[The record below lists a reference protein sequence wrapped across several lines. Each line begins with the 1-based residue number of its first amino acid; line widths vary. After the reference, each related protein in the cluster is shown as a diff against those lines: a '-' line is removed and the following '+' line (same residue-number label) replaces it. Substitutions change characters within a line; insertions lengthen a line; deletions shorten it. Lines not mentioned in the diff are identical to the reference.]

1 MIIVPFICLGAVC
14 LIMSIVYTIL
24 NNKKGWQ
31 GLLVKC
37 LTMLSLFIF
46 AMISANLMS
55 LINAIALYIPISF
68 VVLIIS
74 ECLDCMEVDL
84 KSKTIF
90 QGIINIIAFA
100 LIAMSAMSLAE
111 FNVLS
116 LAGGILLG
124 AGIGLISWAVNKYKD
139 FYIIILEIFNFIA
152 ICAII
157 GLGINAVLLSTH
169 LISSILLLA
178 GGVVLL
184 IQKMMRAFDNK
195 HKAVS
200 LIANELYIL
209 ALIAVGCSLFFF

>member
-37 LTMLSLFIF
+37 LTMLSLFVF

-184 IQKMMRAFDNK
+184 IQKMMRVFDNK
-195 HKAVS
+195 HKAVN

>member
-37 LTMLSLFIF
+37 LTMLSLFVF

-184 IQKMMRAFDNK
+184 IQKMMRVFDNR
-195 HKAVS
+195 HKAVN

>member
-37 LTMLSLFIF
+37 LTMLSLFVF

-55 LINAIALYIPISF
+55 LINAITLYIPISF

-116 LAGGILLG
+116 LAGGILFG

-195 HKAVS
+195 HKAVN

-209 ALIAVGCSLFFF
+209 ALIAIGCSLFFF

>member
-37 LTMLSLFIF
+37 LTMLSLFVF

-195 HKAVS
+195 HKAVN

>member
-37 LTMLSLFIF
+37 LTMLSLFVF

-195 HKAVS
+195 QKAVS